1 LTCEPRYGL
10 DLGIIAPVAFL
21 GGFWVLRRRTAGSII
36 AAVLLVLNGF
46 VGPMV
51 VSQSIFQI
59 RAGVALT
66 TAGVVIFGG
75 TFVVT
80 SSIAATPAITLLR
93 SITPLERPGATGP
106 TLRSAGT
113 RRVAVRPESG

>member
-1 LTCEPRYGL
+1 LTCEPTYGL
-10 DLGIIAPVAFL
+10 DLGIIAPAAFL

-66 TAGVVIFGG
+66 TAEVVIFGG

-80 SSIAATPAITLLR
+80 SSIAATLAITLLR

-106 TLRSAGT
+106 TLRSAGD
-113 RRVAVRPESG
+113 AAG